1 MVRSGRKLI
10 SSWRADSR
18 GVAAIEFGF
27 VALPFFGI
35 IVAVFQIGL
44 VFLAQNELE
53 TAVEKSARQ
62 LLTGQ
67 AQQGGVTQSQ
77 FATTVCSNLPVFF
90 TCSGIMIDVQTASN
104 FSSANTSTPTLT
116 YNSQG
121 QVTNNWSFNIGAAG
135 SLVILRVF
143 YQFPVIPGPLSFT
156 LANLS
161 NGARLLMAT
170 SVFEVEPY
178 SSSGG

>member
-1 MVRSGRKLI
+1 MAKIGRKHI
-10 SSWRADSR
+10 SSWRADDR

-35 IVAVFQIGL
+35 LVAIFQIGL
-44 VFLAQNELE
+44 VFLAQAELE

-77 FATTVCSNLPVFF
+77 FTTAVCSYLPVFF
-90 TCSGIMIDVQTASN
+90 TCSEIMVDVQTASN

-121 QVTNNWSFNIGAAG
+121 KVTNNWNFNIGSAG
-135 SLVILRVF
+135 SIVVLRVF
-143 YQFPVIPGPLSFT
+143 YQFPMIPGPLSFN

-161 NGARLLMAT
+161 NGTRLLMAT